1 MRVNAF
7 ISLGVLLLILI
18 SLAWS
23 FFVMIRA
30 TQDMVLVADMRK
42 VAFERIILRDDYLL
56 NQEARARVQ
65 WLAKSEEMKALLA
78 SASIRLTT
86 TQEQVALR
94 EAQANFEATFLLF
107 SQFMENR
114 GEEERSFIK
123 ETKFTEADSR
133 LIGQVFLKAYSLND
147 NIDKLYESALKSRT
161 STRDNEV
168 VIILVSLVGGVIALI
183 LNSAS
188 INRLLT
194 KRMLALGKGVEL
206 IGAGNFDHR
215 IAIEG
220 EDELTALSVA
230 SNEMAV
236 KLGSSYTSIRS
247 LEKEI
252 ELRKQRESELRE
264 ATDYL
269 NNLIGYANAPIIVW
283 NSQYSITR
291 FNQAFEKLTGRAAD
305 AVIGQSLE
313 ILFPQSQVETS
324 MEIISKTQSG
334 ERWESVEI
342 QINHVDGSIRTVL
355 WNSATVFAMDGI
367 TPVATIAQ
375 GQDITARK
383 RAEEQVQRAMADLER
398 SNKELEQFAYVA
410 SHDLQ
415 EPLRMVSSYTQLL
428 AQRYENQLDDKAKK
442 YIDYAVDGAVRMQ
455 TLINDLL
462 AYSRLNTQGKTFEW
476 IDSHAAL
483 GEALKNITGLIKE
496 KKALVINDDL
506 PIVQADSSQLIQL
519 FQNLIG
525 NAIKFRSVEPPRIWV
540 SAIDFSD
547 EWRFAVK
554 DNGIGIN
561 AEYAEKVFII
571 FQRLHTRSEYP
582 GTGIGLAICK
592 RIVER
597 HGGRIWFESEKDNGC
612 TFYFTLPKKKE
623 LS

>member
-1 MRVNAF
+1 M
-7 ISLGVLLLILI
+7 
-18 SLAWS
+18 
-23 FFVMIRA
+23 
-30 TQDMVLVADMRK
+30 DLVAEMRK

-65 WLAKSEEMKALLA
+65 WQAKSEELKELLR
-78 SASIRLTT
+78 SASKRLTG
-86 TQEQVALR
+86 TQEQVVLK
-94 EAQANFEATFLLF
+94 EAQANFDANFTSF
-107 SQFMENR
+107 SKFMEKRRN
-114 GEEERSFIK
+114 EESSLINEP
-123 ETKFTEADSR
+123 KFTEADSR
-133 LIGQVFLKAYSLND
+133 LMGQVFLKAYSLTD
-147 NIDKLYESALKSRT
+147 NIDKLYDSTLQSRT
-161 STRDNEV
+161 SARDREV
-168 VIILVSLVGGVIALI
+168 VIILVSLVGGVIALV

-188 INRLLT
+188 INKILT
-194 KRMLALGKGVEL
+194 KRLAALGKGVEL
-206 IGAGNFDHR
+206 IGTGNFDYR
-215 IAIEG
+215 IAIDG
-220 EDELTALSVA
+220 HDELTVLSSA

-236 KLGSSYTSIRS
+236 KLGRSYISILS

-252 ELRKQRESELRE
+252 ELRKQRESELME

-269 NNLIGYANAPIIVW
+269 NNLIDYANAPIIVW
-283 NSQYSITR
+283 NPQYCITR

-305 AVIGQSLE
+305 AVIGESLE
-313 ILFPQSQVETS
+313 ILFPQFQVETS

-342 QINHVDGSIRTVL
+342 QISHVDGSIRTVL

-367 TPVATIAQ
+367 TPVGTIAQ
-375 GQDITARK
+375 GQDITERK

-428 AQRYENQLDDKAKK
+428 AQRYENQLDAKAKK

-462 AYSRLNTQGKTFEW
+462 AYSRLNTQGKTFER
-476 IDSHAAL
+476 IDSHVAL
-483 GEALKNITGLIKE
+483 GEALKNLTGLIKE
-496 KKALVINDDL
+496 TNALVSNDDL
-506 PIVQADSSQLIQL
+506 PIVQAESSQLIQL

-525 NAIKFRSVEPPRIWV
+525 NAIKFRSVESPRIRV

-597 HGGRIWFESEKDNGC
+597 HGGRIWFESETGTGC
-612 TFYFTLPKKKE
+612 TFYFTLPKRGE